1 MKLAFSSIA
10 VAVAAALSTGAASA
24 QSSIVLN
31 GLVDVNLQSS
41 RISGDGFSATERGT
55 RTAVDSNGMTTS
67 WWGMRGSEDL
77 GGGVRAIF
85 ELGGF
90 LRPDTGE
97 VGRFGTTD
105 GLFKR
110 AAYAGVESPYG
121 RLTAGRHGTL
131 YATSIYATNPFGDSF
146 SFAPMLLNT
155 YSTSLGAGLGIRDG
169 RTSYIRN
176 DSGWSNSVLLA
187 TPNMSGFTASALVSS
202 ASGSNDQEDPVLKKR
217 GRAYAGQLAYR
228 SGPLVALGVYQDI
241 EINGAGQKQSA
252 WLIGGAYDLKV
263 VRLFAQYQSI
273 DSTVTAGKDNDT
285 SWQLGASMP
294 FGKHTLLAS
303 YVSTKTEDKA
313 SLLADETRDTY
324 SLGYRYDFSRRTD
337 GYVVY
342 MNDKLDAGI
351 ADKKR
356 SVAAVGIRHRF

>member
-1 MKLAFSSIA
+1 MKHVFSNVA
-10 VAVAAALSTGAASA
+10 VAVVAAVAGDAASA
-24 QSSIVLN
+24 QTSLVIN
-31 GLVDVNLQSS
+31 GLVDVNLQSA
-41 RISGDGFSATERGT
+41 RISGDGFAAAERGT

-77 GGGVRAIF
+77 GGGVRAVF

-110 AAYAGVESPYG
+110 AAYVGVETSYG

-131 YATSIYATNPFGDSF
+131 YATSVYATNPFGDSF
-146 SFAPMLLNT
+146 GFAPMLLNT

-176 DSGWSNSVLLA
+176 DSGWSNSVLVS
-187 TPNMSGFTASALVSS
+187 TPNLSGFTASALISS
-202 ASGSNDQEDPVLKKR
+202 ASGSNDQEDPVLTKR
-217 GRAYAGQLAYR
+217 GRAYSGQLAYR
-228 SGPLVALGVYQDI
+228 SGPIVALGVYQDI
-241 EINGAGQKQSA
+241 DINGAGQKQSA
-252 WLIGGAYDLKV
+252 WLLGGSYDLKV

-273 DSTVTAGKDNDT
+273 GSTVTTGKDTDT

-294 FGKHTLLAS
+294 IGKHTLLAS

-313 SLLADETRDTY
+313 GVLADETRDTY

-337 GYVVY
+337 GYLVY
-342 MNDKLDAGI
+342 MNDKLDAGT

-356 SVAAVGIRHRF
+356 SVMAAGIRHRF

>member
-1 MKLAFSSIA
+1 MKNVFSSVA
-10 VAVAAALSTGAASA
+10 VAVASALAGGAASA
-24 QSSIVLN
+24 QSSVVIN
-31 GLVDVNLQSS
+31 GLIDVNLLSA
-41 RISGDGFSATERGT
+41 RTSGDGFTAAERGT
-55 RTAVDSNGMTTS
+55 RSAVDSNGMTTS

-77 GGGVRAIF
+77 GGGLRAVF
-85 ELGGF
+85 ELAGF
-90 LRPDTGE
+90 FRPDTGE
-97 VGRFGTTD
+97 AGRFGTTD
-105 GLFKR
+105 LLFKR
-110 AAYAGVESPYG
+110 AAYAGFESQYG
-121 RLTAGRHGTL
+121 RITAGRHGTL

-155 YSTSLGAGLGIRDG
+155 YSTSLGSGLGIRDG

-202 ASGSNDQEDPVLKKR
+202 ASGSNDQEDPVVKKR

-228 SGPLVALGVYQDI
+228 SGPIVALGVYQDVD
-241 EINGAGQKQSA
+241 INGAGQKQKA

-263 VRLFAQYQSI
+263 ARLFAQYQNI
-273 DSTVTAGKDNDT
+273 DSTVLTGKDNDT
-285 SWQLGASMP
+285 SWQLGASVP

-342 MNDKLDAGI
+342 MNDKLDAGA

-356 SVAAVGIRHRF
+356 SVAAVGVRHRF

>member
-1 MKLAFSSIA
+1 MKHVFSTLA
-10 VAVAAALSTGAASA
+10 VAVAAALASSAAGA
-24 QSSIVLN
+24 QSSIVIN
-31 GLVDVNLQSS
+31 GLIDVNLLSA
-41 RISGDGFSATERGT
+41 RTSGDGFTAAERGT

-77 GGGVRAIF
+77 GGGVRAVF

-90 LRPDTGE
+90 FRPDTGE
-97 VGRFGTTD
+97 AGRFGTTD

-110 AAYAGVESPYG
+110 AAYAGVETTYG

-146 SFAPMLLNT
+146 SFSPMLLNT

-187 TPNMSGFTASALVSS
+187 TPNLSGVTASAMLSS

-228 SGPLVALGVYQDI
+228 SGPIVALGVYQDI
-241 EINGAGQKQSA
+241 DINGAGQKQSA
-252 WLIGGAYDLKV
+252 WLLGGSYDLKV

-273 DSTVTAGKDNDT
+273 ASTVTTGKDTDT

-324 SLGYRYDFSRRTD
+324 SLGYRYDFSNRTD

-342 MNDKLDAGI
+342 MNDKLDASI

-356 SVAAVGIRHRF
+356 SVMAVGVRHRF